1 MLITV
6 FFLLILLALAYLF
19 LEGPQFGKAP
29 AGERLERIMR
39 SPNFRE
45 GQFQNLNATPA
56 LTEGSTYRR
65 VMYEFF
71 LKRKRRNKP
80 AAPLP
85 TRKVDLTQLNPSG
98 NVLAW
103 FGHSSYFLQL
113 DGKKFLV
120 DPVFSG
126 RASPVSFTTAAFK
139 GSDVYTTGD
148 LPFIDYL
155 FLTHDHY
162 DHLDFKTVQ
171 ELKGKVG
178 RVITG
183 LGVGAHLEHWGY
195 DPAIITELDWGQ
207 DAQLDEGFTVH
218 AASARHFSGRRFKRN
233 NTLWISLVLRTPTK
247 KIYIGGDSGYDTH
260 FTSIGRAAGPF
271 DLAILENGQYNA
283 HWKYIHMMPE
293 EVVQAAQDL
302 QARMLLPVHWSKFSL
317 AIHEWDEP
325 INRVSAEA
333 SRKGLPLLH
342 PMIGEA
348 INLDDPQS
356 TTWWKDL

>member
-19 LEGPQFGKAP
+19 LDGPQFGRAP
-29 AGERLERIMR
+29 AGERLERIRR

-45 GQFQNLNATPA
+45 GQFQNVNLTPA
-56 LTEGSTYRR
+56 LAEGSTYPG
-65 VMYEFF
+65 VMYAFF
-71 LKRKRRNKP
+71 FKRKHRNTP
-80 AAPLP
+80 ASPLP
-85 TRKVDLTQLNPSG
+85 GKKTDISQLNPSD
-98 NVLAW
+98 NVLIW
-103 FGHSSYFLQL
+103 FGHSSYFMQL

-126 RASPVSFTTAAFK
+126 RASPVSFTTRAFK
-139 GSDVYTTGD
+139 GSDLYTTED
-148 LPFIDYL
+148 LPPIDYL
-155 FLTHDHY
+155 FISHDHY

-171 ELKGKVG
+171 KLKEKVG

-207 DAQLDEGFTVH
+207 DAQLDEGFSVH

-233 NTLWISLVLRTPTK
+233 NTLWISLVLQTPTK
-247 KIYIGGDSGYDTH
+247 KLYLGGDSGYDTH
-260 FTSIGRAAGPF
+260 FALIGKEYGPF
-271 DLAILENGQYNA
+271 DLAILENGQYNR

-293 EVVQAAQDL
+293 EVVQAAEDL
-302 QARMLLPVHWSKFSL
+302 QARMLMPVHWSKFSL
-317 AIHEWDEP
+317 ALHEWDEP
-325 INRVSAEA
+325 IKRVNAEA
-333 SRKGLPLLH
+333 SKKRLPLLH

-348 INLDDPQS
+348 VDLNNPQS
-356 TTWWKDL
+356 TAWWQDL